1 MGNLIRVA
9 VEERHGGWWR
19 LGGRRIQN
27 RFRTFAA
34 VFNGATT
41 GKRDDRTNCVSWSVS
56 EVRWVGSPVK
66 VAGCTCSC
74 GTEAPVSIRTCNP
87 ERGKQLRT
95 T

>member
-1 MGNLIRVA
+1 MA
-9 VEERHGGWWR
+9 VST
-19 LGGRRIQN
+19 RRTIQKH
-27 RFRTFAA
+27 FTTFVA

-41 GKRDDRTNCVSWSVS
+41 GKRDDRRNCVSWSFS
-56 EVRWVGSPVK
+56 KVRWVGSHVK
-66 VAGCTCSC
+66 VAGRTRSC